1 MAFSRRL
8 KVILVLSAVLIA
20 VQAINSITGNS
31 LLHFGIMP
39 RSLIG
44 LRGIVFAPF
53 LHGSI
58 QHLLS
63 NLLPFIVL
71 SWLVATEGVRR
82 YAWVAGLICLLGGLM
97 VWSFGRSNI
106 HVGASGLIFGLWAY
120 LLAGVVSA
128 QYRQRADRVAG
139 AGRLQRAGIGLRS
152 GGRGVVRITYRW
164 RTCGRLCGLADAL
177 QGIAGTEVSQSHAR
191 KQCAFCA

>member
-20 VQAINSITGNS
+20 VQAINSMTSNS
-31 LLHFGIMP
+31 LLQFGIMP
-39 RSLIG
+39 RSLTG

-82 YAWVAGLICLLGGLM
+82 YAWVAGLVCLLGGLL

-120 LLAGVVSA
+120 LLARA
-128 QYRQRADRVAG
+128 WYQRSIASVLIALLVLAAYSGLVFGFVPVAG
-139 AGRLQRAGIGLRS
+139 VS
-152 GGRGVVRITYRW
+152 FESH
-164 RTCGRLCGLADAL
+164 
-177 QGIAGTEVSQSHAR
+177 IAGALAGVCVAWLMHSRALLAQ
-191 KQCAFCA
+191 K

>member
-8 KVILVLSAVLIA
+8 KVILVLAAVLIA

-31 LLHFGIMP
+31 LVHFGIMP
-39 RSLIG
+39 RSLTG

-71 SWLVATEGVRR
+71 SWLVASEGVRR
-82 YAWVAGLICLLGGLM
+82 YAWVAGLVCLLGGLL

-120 LLAGVVSA
+120 LLARA
-128 QYRQRADRVAG
+128 WYQRSIANVMIALLVLAAYSGLVFGFVPVAG
-139 AGRLQRAGIGLRS
+139 VS
-152 GGRGVVRITYRW
+152 FESH
-164 RTCGRLCGLADAL
+164 
-177 QGIAGTEVSQSHAR
+177 IAGALAGVCVAWLMHSKALLAEN
-191 KQCAFCA
+191 

>member
-20 VQAINSITGNS
+20 VQAINSVTGNS
-31 LLHFGIMP
+31 LVQFGIMP
-39 RSLIG
+39 RSLTG

-120 LLAGVVSA
+120 LLARA
-128 QYRQRADRVAG
+128 WYQRSIASVLIALLVLAAYSGLVLGFVPVAG
-139 AGRLQRAGIGLRS
+139 VS
-152 GGRGVVRITYRW
+152 FESH
-164 RTCGRLCGLADAL
+164 
-177 QGIAGTEVSQSHAR
+177 IAGALAGVCVAWLMHSRALLAQ
-191 KQCAFCA
+191 K

>member
-1 MAFSRRL
+1 MEFSKRL
-8 KVILVLSAVLIA
+8 KVILALSAVLIV
-20 VQAINSITGNS
+20 VQAINSITGNG
-31 LLHFGIMP
+31 LVHFGIIP
-39 RSLIG
+39 RNLTG

-82 YAWVAGLICLLGGLM
+82 YTWVAGLICLLGGLL
-97 VWSFGRSNI
+97 VWTFGRSNI

-120 LLAGVVSA
+120 LLARAWYQRSIASVLMALIVLAGYSGLVFGFVPAAGVSFESHI
-128 QYRQRADRVAG
+128 AG
-139 AGRLQRAGIGLRS
+139 A
-152 GGRGVVRITYRW
+152 
-164 RTCGRLCGLADAL
+164 
-177 QGIAGTEVSQSHAR
+177 IAGMCVAWLMHSRALLAA
-191 KQCAFCA
+191 KA

>member
-1 MAFSRRL
+1 MEFSKRL
-8 KVILVLSAVLIA
+8 KVILALAAVMIA
-20 VQAINSITGNS
+20 VQVLNSITGNG
-31 LLHFGIMP
+31 LIHFGIIP
-39 RSLIG
+39 RNATG

-82 YAWVAGLICLLGGLM
+82 YAWVAGLVCLLGGLL

-106 HVGASGLIFGLWAY
+106 HVGASGLIFGFWAY
-120 LLAGVVSA
+120 LLARA
-128 QYRQRADRVAG
+128 WYQRSIASVLVALLVLAGYSGLVFGFVPVAG
-139 AGRLQRAGIGLRS
+139 ISFESHIAGALAGICVAWLMHS
-152 GGRGVVRITYRW
+152 KA
-164 RTCGRLCGLADAL
+164 LLA
-177 QGIAGTEVSQSHAR
+177 Q
-191 KQCAFCA
+191 K

>member
-31 LLHFGIMP
+31 LVHLGIMP
-39 RSLIG
+39 RSLTG

-71 SWLVATEGVRR
+71 SWLVASEGVRR
-82 YAWVAGLICLLGGLM
+82 YAWVAGLVCLLGGLL

-120 LLAGVVSA
+120 LLARA
-128 QYRQRADRVAG
+128 WYQRSIACVMIALLVLAAYSGLVFGFVPVAG
-139 AGRLQRAGIGLRS
+139 VSFESHIAGALAGICVAWLMHS
-152 GGRGVVRITYRW
+152 KA
-164 RTCGRLCGLADAL
+164 LLA
-177 QGIAGTEVSQSHAR
+177 EN
-191 KQCAFCA
+191 